1 MEQTTNIL
9 APLNDTQREAV
20 TASGGNWLVL
30 AGAGTGKTRVLA
42 HRIAWLIKKEN
53 ASPWSILTITFA
65 HNAAGYMRTR
75 IEEILQQPIGGM
87 WVGTFHGLAHR
98 FLRTHWQDAKLPQ
111 HFQILD
117 ADDQLRLVKR
127 LLKELQLDESRY
139 PPLQIMGFINAQ
151 KDDGRRPEHLDDG
164 GDFYQRKLIEVY
176 REYQATCERAGQVDF
191 ADLLLKTHELLRD
204 RPDIRRHYQKRFAHI
219 QVDDFQD
226 TNAIQYAWL
235 RLLAGDRDNLFL
247 AGDDDQSIYGWRGA
261 RVENLQSFQR
271 DYPNTQVVRLEQN
284 YRSTG
289 NILQAANA
297 LIAHNPT
304 RLGKNLWTQDAEGE
318 PILLYAAFNEVDEA
332 RFVVDRIRGYVTDPG
347 YRLADCA
354 ILYRTTAQS
363 RLFEEALINAQIPYR
378 VYGGL
383 RFFER
388 AEIKDAM
395 AYLRLV
401 ANPDDDIAF
410 ERAVNN
416 PLRGIDPTTLDSL
429 WNQARKSR
437 FSLWQAARDL
447 TTAGAQHHQAA
458 EAISQFLCLIDK
470 YRTQGNELTL
480 EALIHDLIATAGL
493 VEHFRKDKDGKG
505 QESISNL
512 KQLVE
517 TARRFRHKMSLD
529 YNLLSGIGKTREEW
543 PGSGRRPDGNSDL
556 HAFLAF
562 AALEAGD
569 TQADDSEDAVQLMT
583 LHSAKGLEFPIIFL
597 VGVEEGLFPHSLSAN
612 APHRLEEERRLCYV
626 GMTRAMHQLF
636 VSHAEIRRFRGSED
650 RPFPSRFLREIPA
663 ELVREVRA
671 GGLSRSAAWGAAA
684 SLAPG
689 ARQGGASWSAS
700 VPEADRGGGF
710 HLGQGVRHPK
720 FGEGVVL
727 NSEGRGAAARIQV
740 KFHGEGTKWLV
751 LAYAKLEP
759 LG

>member
-1 MEQTTNIL
+1 MEDISHIL
-9 APLNDTQREAV
+9 APLNEPQRDAV
-20 TASGGNWLVL
+20 TATGGNRLVL
-30 AGAGTGKTRVLA
+30 AGAGSGKTRVLV
-42 HRIAWLIKKEN
+42 HRIAWLIQVEHL
-53 ASPWSILTITFA
+53 APWAILAVTFT
-65 HNAAGYMRTR
+65 NKAAREMRTR

-98 FLRTHWQDAKLPQ
+98 FLRAHWQDAKLPQ

-139 PPLQIMGFINAQ
+139 PPRQVMGFINRE
-151 KDDGRRPEHLDDG
+151 KDEGRRPEHLDDG

-204 RPDIRRHYQKRFAHI
+204 RPDIRHHYQERFAHI
-219 QVDDFQD
+219 LVDEFQD

-247 AGDDDQSIYGWRGA
+247 VGDDDQSIYGWRGA
-261 RVENLQSFQR
+261 RVENIQSFQR

-318 PILLYAAFNEVDEA
+318 PILRYAAFNEVDEA
-332 RFVVDRIRGYVTDPG
+332 RFVVDRIRGYVTEEG
-347 YRLADCA
+347 YRRAECA

-401 ANPDDDIAF
+401 ANPDDDTAF
-410 ERAVNN
+410 ERAVNT
-416 PLRGIDPTTLDSL
+416 PMRGIGPRTLENL
-429 WNQARKSR
+429 REQARETR
-437 FSLWQAARDL
+437 VSLWQAARDL
-447 TTAGAQHHQAA
+447 LASGNLPPRAAGA
-458 EAISQFLCLIDK
+458 IGQFLDLID
-470 YRTQGNELTL
+470 RHRRAAPDLNLDGLAN
-480 EALIHDLIATAGL
+480 DLIAAAGL
-493 VEHFRKDKDGKG
+493 EEHYRKEKDGKG
-505 QESISNL
+505 QDRVENL
-512 KQLVE
+512 GQLVE
-517 TARRFRHKMSLD
+517 TAGRFHLELGD
-529 YNLLSGIGKTREEW
+529 AEIEGENDALA
-543 PGSGRRPDGNSDL
+543 
-556 HAFLAF
+556 AFLAH
-562 AALEAGD
+562 AALESGD
-569 TQADDSEDAVQLMT
+569 TQADEFEDSVQLMT
-583 LHSAKGLEFPIIFL
+583 LHSAKGLEFPIVFL
-597 VGVEEGLFPHSLSAN
+597 VGVEEGLFPHSLSADD
-612 APHRLEEERRLCYV
+612 PHRLEEERRLCYV

-636 VSHAEIRRFRGSED
+636 VSHAESRRFRGSED

-663 ELVREVRA
+663 ALVREVRA

-684 SLAPG
+684 SLTPG
-689 ARQGGASWSAS
+689 ARQADTSWAAG
-700 VPEADRGGGF
+700 VPEAAQGGGF